1 MYDASVCVAV
11 SAKFSLVDFS
21 SDVCIIKLYQVQV
34 GGVYDDLRI
43 SSLRSR

>member
-1 MYDASVCVAV
+1 MMPVYVLWRPAS
-11 SAKFSLVDFS
+11 FPLVDFC

-43 SSLRSR
+43 SK